1 MKGTKSPLFLYFILR
16 FKMNQTKVIDLVNE
30 ALALNESLYLIDLSI
45 STMNKIQVT
54 VDGDN
59 GVPLSECIRISRN
72 VEHNFDR
79 EEEDFSLEVSTP
91 DIAHPLK
98 VKRQYIKNIN
108 RILKVK
114 TSEQEFEGTLIEADE
129 DKIVLNWKAR
139 EPKPIGKGKVTVNKS
154 VIISYKDIK
163 EAKVKIVF

>member
-1 MKGTKSPLFLYFILR
+1 MD
-16 FKMNQTKVIDLVNE
+16 QTKVRDLVDE
-30 ALALNESLYLIDLSI
+30 ALSLNDSLYLIDLSI
-45 STMNKIQVT
+45 SLNNRIQVT

-59 GVPLSECIRISRN
+59 GVPLSECIRISRS
-72 VEHNFDR
+72 VDSHFDR

-98 VKRQYIKNIN
+98 VKRQYLKNIN

-114 TSEQEFEGTLIEADE
+114 TSEEELEGTLVAADE
-129 DKIVLNWKAR
+129 DVVVLQWKAR
-139 EPKPIGKGKVTVNKS
+139 EPKPIGKGKVTVQKTAT
-154 VIISYKDIK
+154 VAHKDII

>member
-1 MKGTKSPLFLYFILR
+1 
-16 FKMNQTKVIDLVNE
+16 MNQTKVKDLVEE
-30 ALALNESLYLIDLSI
+30 AIALDETLFLVDLVI
-45 STMNKIQVT
+45 SANNKIQIT

-59 GVPLSECIRISRN
+59 GVPLSECIRISKSVDN
-72 VEHNFDR
+72 NFDR

-91 DIAHPLK
+91 DISHPLK
-98 VKRQYIKNIN
+98 LKRQYVKNIN

-114 TSEQEFEGTLIEADE
+114 LIEEEEEVEGTLVEADD

-139 EPKPIGKGKVTVNKS
+139 EPKEIGKGKVTVTKTAT
-154 VIISYKDIK
+154 IAYKDIK

>member
-1 MKGTKSPLFLYFILR
+1 MRGLKVPSSYTQKKVF
-16 FKMNQTKVIDLVNE
+16 MNQQKIKDLVDE
-30 ALALNESLYLIDLSI
+30 ALALNESLFLINLSI
-45 STMNKIQVT
+45 SENNKIQVT

-72 VEHNFDR
+72 VEHNLDR
-79 EEEDFSLEVSTP
+79 EEEDFSLEVTTP
-91 DIAHPLK
+91 DISHPLK
-98 VKRQYIKNIN
+98 EKRQYIKNIN

-114 TSEQEFEGTLIEADE
+114 TTEEELEGTLAEADNE
-129 DKIVLNWKAR
+129 KIVLHWKAR

-154 VIISYKDIK
+154 ATLMYKEIK